1 MRSISFLLSSS
12 LFVFTV
18 GCPGITAKDLQE
30 LLDTGEWEPWRTLLE
45 RTFGADGFACPNCF
59 RRMRLRAVV
68 MPPATLRV
76 LDGLNAA
83 SRAPPDE
90 RVAS

>member
-1 MRSISFLLSSS
+1 MGALAHPARANVRGGWICLPELLS
-12 LFVFTV
+12 
-18 GCPGITAKDLQE
+18 
-30 LLDTGEWEPWRTLLE
+30 
-45 RTFGADGFACPNCF
+45 ADAAYV
-59 RRMRLRAVV
+59 RSK

-90 RVAS
+90 RVA